1 MISLDLSYNDL
12 LDLDATLRP
21 LKMLANLRVLML
33 HGNPFCAL
41 PSYKAKVRVDV
52 GSSLSSTA
60 GALPLTRDNKQVRK
74 ALPLLHFLDGRDLRA
89 KKGAESAPTEAGEQ
103 GVAGE
108 RSVVE
113 FALPEERE
121 DKVHLR
127 LEILSLTVTT
137 PADLVRKP
145 MSEEE
150 QAAAEAAK
158 KDSKSKGAKTC
169 AARHPLYDGNPAH
182 CPLSAGMRH
191 MGSPATTSHGNAPG

>member
-1 MISLDLSYNDL
+1 MQKRMPVQ
-12 LDLDATLRP
+12 AV
-21 LKMLANLRVLML
+21 AVE
-33 HGNPFCAL
+33 A
-41 PSYKAKVRVDV
+41 
-52 GSSLSSTA
+52 
-60 GALPLTRDNKQVRK
+60 QV
-74 ALPLLHFLDGRDLRA
+74 
-89 KKGAESAPTEAGEQ
+89 EAAVQ
-103 GVAGE
+103 
-108 RSVVE
+108 RRNR
-113 FALPEERE
+113 L